1 MVSTQETQ
9 DLVKKFGA
17 DVKNSGK
24 TEVQIAVITARIA
37 SLSKHLEGHKLD
49 MHSKRGLMQMIGK
62 RRRLLKYL
70 SSRDDARYQA
80 LLKDL
85 GLRK

>member
-1 MVSTQETQ
+1 MVTAQETKELAQ
-9 DLVKKFGA
+9 KFGGDA
-17 DVKNSGK
+17 KNTGK
-24 TEVQIAVITARIA
+24 TEVQIAVITARI
-37 SLSKHLEGHKLD
+37 SNLSSHLESHKLD
-49 MHSKRGLMQMIGK
+49 MHSKRGLMQLIGK

-70 SSRDDARYQA
+70 SQRDDARYQA